1 MQYKV
6 KTTLSSQQVMEQAIA
21 YFGAQGKGLALTS
34 QHKRAMRLQGNDG
47 YVAVMVKSESPTLI
61 EIDTRTWEKA
71 VQQFI
76 AQLPQQRRPWWT
88 RWWHRKSA

>member
-1 MQYKV
+1 
-6 KTTLSSQQVMEQAIA
+6 
-21 YFGAQGKGLALTS
+21 
-34 QHKRAMRLQGNDG
+34 
-47 YVAVMVKSESPTLI
+47 MVKSEAPTLI